1 MISGFRREVEAICA
15 FLGNNATSS
24 GNFLP
29 MFRDNLSVPS
39 LRVKYPEE
47 CTLLV
52 FQGEY

>member
-15 FLGNNATSS
+15 FLGYYATSS
-24 GNFLP
+24 GNFFP
-29 MFRDNLSVPS
+29 MFLDNLSVPF
-39 LRVKYPEE
+39 LRVKYPKE